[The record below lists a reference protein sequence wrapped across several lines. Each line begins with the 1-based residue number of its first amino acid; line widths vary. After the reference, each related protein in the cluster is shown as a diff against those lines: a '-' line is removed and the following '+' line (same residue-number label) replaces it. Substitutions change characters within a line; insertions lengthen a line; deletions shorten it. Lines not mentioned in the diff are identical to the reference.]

1 MILNLIMLRLSIRN
15 VEGWRYLFY
24 MSRYSCKC
32 PAPGCDFI
40 LEVTANDWEG
50 AFKKSLREG
59 GLHIMENHPDFPDFE
74 DREGKAR
81 EYALENLKKI

>member
-1 MILNLIMLRLSIRN
+1 MEVPI
-15 VEGWRYLFY
+15 F

-40 LEVTANDWEG
+40 LVVEADDWEG

-59 GLHIMENHPDFPDFE
+59 GRHIMENHPDFPDFE

-81 EYALENLKKI
+81 EYALEKLKKI

>member
-1 MILNLIMLRLSIRN
+1 MLRLFIRN

-40 LEVTANDWEG
+40 LKVTANDWEG

-59 GLHIMENHPDFPDFE
+59 GLHIVKITPTFPILRTE
-74 DREGKAR
+74 RER
-81 EYALENLKKI
+81 LVSMPWRT